1 MSTAKCPKC
10 NAEIDYLDAY
20 SFEGN
25 WRIVTLADFAG
36 GDPFLDWSSKVP
48 FSSKVQ

>member
-1 MSTAKCPKC
+1 MTAKCPKC
-10 NAEIDYLDAY
+10 EQEIDYLDTCCV
-20 SFEGN
+20 GN
-25 WRIVTLADFAG
+25 WRVVALADFAG